1 MAHLTEEEI
10 RKIFKDEFESYYQR
24 VFPTFVVSG
33 GAPTAKHE
41 RSEYCMTTKSA
52 QGVHFYEG
60 GIAKIR
66 ANKNL
71 EIYSG
76 DDPDIGNGESTGE
89 GGNSFKIE
97 CKNGRILIFAKS
109 SDIELNGR
117 NIMLKAQQN
126 IYLEAGTNIKTRS
139 GVDTTLIAGGDLM
152 VDATKEL
159 FLNGGGA
166 VGIHC
171 ESDYIHTTSGE
182 DETMMPDLYDK
193 WSGFHDETVPMLS
206 KIDAFNSNDE

>member
-71 EIYSG
+71 ERIADFTCRNKSEIHFL
-76 DDPDIGNGESTGE
+76 PFEISKQDI
-89 GGNSFKIE
+89 IE
-97 CKNGRILIFAKS
+97 VIANF
-109 SDIELNGR
+109 E
-117 NIMLKAQQN
+117 QQK
-126 IYLEAGTNIKTRS
+126 IKT
-139 GVDTTLIAGGDLM
+139 
-152 VDATKEL
+152 
-159 FLNGGGA
+159 
-166 VGIHC
+166 
-171 ESDYIHTTSGE
+171 
-182 DETMMPDLYDK
+182 
-193 WSGFHDETVPMLS
+193 
-206 KIDAFNSNDE
+206 